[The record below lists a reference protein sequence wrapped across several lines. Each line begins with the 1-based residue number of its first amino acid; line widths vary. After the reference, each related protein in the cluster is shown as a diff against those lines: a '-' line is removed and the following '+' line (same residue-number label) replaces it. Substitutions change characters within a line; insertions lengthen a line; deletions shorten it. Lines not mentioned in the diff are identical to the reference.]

1 MLDKKLFREA
11 MSSFGAA
18 VNVITSDGSAGLA
31 GCTVSAVCSV
41 TDEPPTLMLCINRD
55 SRNNAIFKENG
66 ALCINVL
73 SASQQQLAILF
84 SSKGIDVKE
93 RFQSA
98 EWEQLETGAPVLV
111 DALIA
116 LDCKI
121 ESVSEVGTHSVF
133 FCSVQAAHS
142 NKGLEALIY
151 LDRNFH
157 RLPTALAA

>member
-1 MLDKKLFREA
+1 MIDKIIFRDA

-18 VNVITSDGSAGLA
+18 VNVITSDGVAGLA

-73 SASQQQLAILF
+73 SACQQQLAILF
-84 SSKGIDVKE
+84 SSKGVDVKE
-93 RFQSA
+93 RFLSA
-98 EWEQLETGAPVLV
+98 QWERLETGAPVLI
-111 DALIA
+111 DALVA

-121 ESVSEVGTHSVF
+121 DSVSEVGTHSVF
-133 FCSVQAAHS
+133 FCSVQAARS
-142 NKGLEALIY
+142 NKGKEALIY
-151 LDRNFH
+151 LGRNFH
-157 RLPTALAA
+157 CLPTALAA